1 MGSGPALL
9 DCLGRTG
16 PLPLTLVSC
25 DLVSATRTLI
35 IGVLN
40 ITPDS
45 FSDGGLC
52 FNPDAALR
60 QAHQMADDGVHV
72 FDIGGES
79 TRPATFGDNSPLPA
93 AEESARILP
102 VITRLSSELPHIPI
116 SVDTYKAEVARAALD
131 AGAAIINDISGLT
144 YDPGM
149 APLAAELGVPI
160 IVMHLLGSP
169 RNIPLNPVYADVIAD
184 IKTFFDRQIAYAL
197 SQGVRRDQIW
207 LDPGIGFGK
216 TSQHNLE
223 ILRRLSEFQTYAL
236 PIVVGASRKRFL
248 GHILGTDDPNDRKE
262 GTAAT
267 VALSIAAG
275 AAAVRVHDVKEMAR
289 VAKVTDAIVRGW
301 QEASP

>member
-1 MGSGPALL
+1 MDPGPALP

-16 PLPLTLVSC
+16 PLPLTLI
-25 DLVSATRTLI
+25 SASRTLM

-45 FSDGGLC
+45 FSDGGL
-52 FNPDAALR
+52 FRDVDAAVR
-60 QAHQMADDGVHV
+60 QAHKMAEDGVHV

-79 TRPATFGDNSPLPA
+79 TRPATFGDHSPLPA
-93 AEESARILP
+93 SEEKARILP
-102 VITRLSSELPHIPI
+102 VITRLAAELPHIPI

-144 YDPGM
+144 YDPEM
-149 APLAAELGVPI
+149 AALAAERGVPVI
-160 IVMHLLGSP
+160 LMHLLGSP
-169 RNIPLNPVYADVIAD
+169 RDIPLSPTYTDVIAD
-184 IKTFFDRQIAYAL
+184 IKSFFERQIAYAL
-197 SQGVRRDQIW
+197 SCGVQQGQIW
-207 LDPGIGFGK
+207 LDPGLGFGK
-216 TSQHNLE
+216 TAQHNLE
-223 ILRRLSEFQTYAL
+223 ILRRLSEFQTYGL
-236 PIVVGASRKRFL
+236 PVVVGASRKRFL

-275 AAAVRVHDVKEMAR
+275 AAAVRVHDVREMAR

-301 QEASP
+301 K

>member
-1 MGSGPALL
+1 MSLI
-9 DCLGRTG
+9 
-16 PLPLTLVSC
+16 SQE
-25 DLVSATRTLI
+25 RTLI

-40 ITPDS
+40 VTPDS
-45 FSDGGLC
+45 FSDGGLYTEVS
-52 FNPDAALR
+52 AAVA
-60 QAHQMADDGVHV
+60 QAHQMAEDGAHV
-72 FDIGGES
+72 LDIGGES
-79 TRPATFGDNSPLPA
+79 TRPATFGDHSPIPA
-93 AEESARILP
+93 AEEIARILP
-102 VITRLSSELPHIPI
+102 VIIRLAAELPQIPI
-116 SVDTYKAEVARAALD
+116 SVDTYKTEVARAALD
-131 AGAAIINDISGLT
+131 AGASLLNDISGLT
-144 YDPGM
+144 YDPEM
-149 APLAAELGVPI
+149 AGLAAERGVPVI
-160 IVMHLLGSP
+160 LMHLLGSP
-169 RNIPLNPVYADVIAD
+169 RDIPLHPVYADVITD
-184 IKTFFDRQIAYAL
+184 IKAFFDRQIAYAL
-197 SQGVRRDQIW
+197 SCGVRRDQIW

-301 QEASP
+301 TET